1 MGNLRVMGKDK
12 LKRFKENISFKNLFQ
27 PELSFDSTSHE
38 LKENW
43 QTEFCNKNPII
54 LELGCG
60 RGEYTTGLAK
70 LFPNQNFIGIDIKG
84 ARLWKGAKTATE
96 NKLINVRFLRTKVD
110 FIEKFFGPEEV
121 DEIWLTFSDPQP
133 KKPRKRLTSPLFINR
148 YKTFLKKNGIIHLKT
163 DSDLLYEYTLEQIKE
178 QNFTIIKNINDIYS
192 SKSKLENKLMDL
204 LHIKTFYEEK
214 WLKESIKIKYISFRL
229 NN

>member
-1 MGNLRVMGKDK
+1 MGKDK

-27 PELSFDSTSHE
+27 PELSFDSTNHE

-163 DSDLLYEYTLEQIKE
+163 DSDLLYEYTLDQIKE

-229 NN
+229 KN

>member
-1 MGNLRVMGKDK
+1 MPIVDG
-12 LKRFKENISFKNLFQ
+12 
-27 PELSFDSTSHE
+27 DS
-38 LKENW
+38 L
-43 QTEFCNKNPII
+43 P
-54 LELGCG
+54 
-60 RGEYTTGLAK
+60 K

-110 FIEKFFGPEEV
+110 FIDKFFGLEEV

-148 YKTFLKKNGIIHLKT
+148 YKTFLKKDGIIHLKT

-178 QNFTIIKNINDIYS
+178 QEFTINNINDIYS
-192 SKSKLENKLMDL
+192 SKSKYDHKLMDL
-204 LHIKTFYEEK
+204 LNIKTFYEEK
-214 WLKESIKIKYISFRL
+214 WLKEAIKIKYISFRL